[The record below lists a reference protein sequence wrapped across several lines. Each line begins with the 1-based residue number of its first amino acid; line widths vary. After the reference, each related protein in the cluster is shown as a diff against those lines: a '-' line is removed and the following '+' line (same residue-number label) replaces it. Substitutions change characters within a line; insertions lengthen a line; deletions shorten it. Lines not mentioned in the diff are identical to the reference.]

1 MEQYDSYFL
10 QALATTALISALANN
25 QYLKDDHFQILKF
38 DNDSFKNI
46 IKLSGIGN
54 PATLQMFLYALLVAP
69 YEMNKEHKLNMEFEK
84 LNQYISKY
92 IIDSQSNYSYD
103 INEINYIRH
112 IRNSIS
118 HSKCNFFAENNNCFI
133 TFWDQ
138 DNSHGNSYKCDFT
151 IRTADVGK
159 LLEKIQLIIL
169 TYFQN
174 KYPEKCI

>member
-10 QALATTALISALANN
+10 QALATTALITALDNPD
-25 QYLKDDHFQILKF
+25 LKDDLFQILKF
-38 DNDSFKNI
+38 NNDSFKNI

-84 LNQYISKY
+84 LNQFINKY

-103 INEINYIRH
+103 KNEINYIRH

-118 HSKCNFFAENNNCFI
+118 HSKCNFFTENKNDFI
-133 TFWDQ
+133 TFLDQ

-169 TYFQN
+169 NYFQN

>member
-10 QALATTALISALANN
+10 QALATTALITALDNPD
-25 QYLKDDHFQILKF
+25 LKDDLFQILKF
-38 DNDSFKNI
+38 NNDSFKNI

-84 LNQYISKY
+84 LNQFINKY

-103 INEINYIRH
+103 KNEINYIRH

-118 HSKCNFFAENNNCFI
+118 HSKCNFFTENKNDFI

-169 TYFQN
+169 NYFQN